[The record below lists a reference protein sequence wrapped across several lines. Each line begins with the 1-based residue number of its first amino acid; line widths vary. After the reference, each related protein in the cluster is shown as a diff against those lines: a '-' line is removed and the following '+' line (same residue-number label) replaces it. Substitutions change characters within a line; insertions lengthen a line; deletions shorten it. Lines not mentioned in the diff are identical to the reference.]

1 MPVKQVFD
9 LSIRATVKRFLS
21 SLKASNR
28 YSEGYLASLE
38 TTVAMSALYAEE
50 QGWPDVPE
58 IATEHIED
66 YLAYLQDRVRW
77 FGERTYAEPWK
88 LSKGHINAQYRRLN
102 RSFNCLVE
110 REHIDENPLADIEPP
125 SLEEK
130 TVRIVPQ
137 DQVRDLLTLADPVL
151 ARTPAHRFRLTRDRA
166 VLYAFWDT
174 PGRLSE
180 IAKLTLENTDLTN
193 GTLLVMGKGRKER
206 KMRIG
211 DTARSA
217 IWDYL
222 QEREVLMPRTK
233 ALWVSEQGEALL
245 PNGKCQLLRRLA
257 RRTNIEGMYPHR
269 FRHSYAINALRA
281 GMPEQV
287 LKIVGGRRKIP
298 GTYFKT
304 LGEEDAI
311 EFHRQIRPGD
321 RLGKATAGAATGE
334 AVAARKAPVIVS
346 EGCTRKGNL
355 HWCSKPTAVLASS
368 EQISTEV
375 NYGSG
380 VH

>member
-1 MPVKQVFD
+1 MSVKQHSD
-9 LSIRATVKRFLS
+9 LNLRANGKRFLS

-28 YSEGYLASLE
+28 YSDEYFDSLE
-38 TTVAMSALYAEE
+38 TAVAMAALYVEE
-50 QGWPDVPE
+50 QGWPDVQE

-66 YLAYLQDRVRW
+66 YLSYLQDRIRW
-77 FGERTYAEPWK
+77 FGERTYAEPRK

-102 RSFNCLVE
+102 RFFNWLE
-110 REHIDENPLADIEPP
+110 RKYIDENPLADIEPP

-130 TVRIVPQ
+130 TVPIVTEGQ
-137 DQVRDLLTLADPVL
+137 MRDLLTLADPAI
-151 ARTPAHRFRLTRDRA
+151 ARTPAHCFRLARDRA
-166 VLYAFWDT
+166 VLYAFCDT

-180 IAKLTLENTDLTN
+180 IAKLRLEDTDLTN

-206 KMRIG
+206 KMPIG

-222 QEREVLMPRTK
+222 QEREALMPRTN

-245 PNGKCQLLRRLA
+245 PNGICQLLKRLA
-257 RRTNIEGMYPHR
+257 KRANIEGMHPHR

-287 LKIVGGRRKIP
+287 LKIVGGWRKIP
-298 GTYFKT
+298 ETYFKT

-311 EFHRQIRPGD
+311 EFHRQVSPGD
-321 RLGKATAGAATGE
+321 WLGRTMSVGRTRRQGRQLGRL
-334 AVAARKAPVIVS
+334 
-346 EGCTRKGNL
+346 
-355 HWCSKPTAVLASS
+355 
-368 EQISTEV
+368 
-375 NYGSG
+375 
-380 VH
+380 

>member
-1 MPVKQVFD
+1 MNVRQAAFD
-9 LSIRATVKRFLS
+9 LSLRATGKRFLS

-38 TTVAMSALYAEE
+38 TTVAMAALYAEE

-58 IATEHIED
+58 ITTEHIED
-66 YLAYLQDRVRW
+66 YLSYLQDRERW
-77 FGERTYAEPWK
+77 LGERIYAEPRK

-102 RSFNCLVE
+102 RFFNWLVE
-110 REHIDENPLADIEPP
+110 RKHIDENPLDDIEAP

-130 TVRIVPQ
+130 TVPIVTE
-137 DQVRDLLTLADPVL
+137 DQMRDLLTLADPAL

-180 IAKLTLENTDLTN
+180 IAKLRLEHTDLAN

-206 KMRIG
+206 KMPIG
-211 DTARSA
+211 DTARSV

-222 QEREVLMPRTK
+222 QERESFMPRTT
-233 ALWVSEQGEALL
+233 ALWVSERGEALL
-245 PNGKCQLLRRLA
+245 PNGICQLLRRLA
-257 RRTNIEGMYPHR
+257 RRANIEGMHPHR

-287 LKIVGGRRKIP
+287 LKIVGGWRKIP
-298 GTYFKT
+298 ETYFKT

-311 EFHRQIRPGD
+311 EFHRQVSPGD
-321 RLGKATAGAATGE
+321 RLGR
-334 AVAARKAPVIVS
+334 AVSSRKARQQGRQRGRI
-346 EGCTRKGNL
+346 
-355 HWCSKPTAVLASS
+355 
-368 EQISTEV
+368 
-375 NYGSG
+375 
-380 VH
+380 